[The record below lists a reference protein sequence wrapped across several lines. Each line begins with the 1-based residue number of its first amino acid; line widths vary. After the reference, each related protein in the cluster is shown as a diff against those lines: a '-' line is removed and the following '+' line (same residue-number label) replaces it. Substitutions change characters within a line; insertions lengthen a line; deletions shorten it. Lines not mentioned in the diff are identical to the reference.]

1 MISPDDFDALA
12 ADLAKLNDLDPETAS
27 ALLGQIGDTPEL
39 AEDGR
44 VAIVWKG
51 TEYLLTWPDEDLD

>member
-1 MISPDDFDALA
+1 MTSTLRPPA
-12 ADLAKLNDLDPETAS
+12 PS
-27 ALLGQIGDTPEL
+27 LGIGDTLEL